1 MISKRNWGN
10 NKPTLIL
17 NQEIEIKMK
26 KILVILI
33 FCCIYL
39 GANAQDFA
47 KNMTEAR
54 TSYSSGSLT
63 DARFAMEQMLHDLD
77 MTIGKEILKLLPES
91 MNDLSANIDQDNVNG
106 VGAGFGMG
114 LYVQRT
120 FGNDNK
126 TGAIYIINNSPLIN
140 SISAFLSMPFVGRSS
155 DGNQK
160 MVKVQGYK
168 GMLTKTASETG
179 EVHYEL
185 QVPLSNT
192 LFTIKLDDTNEDEFL
207 KITDSIPLAK
217 IAQMAQ

>member
-1 MISKRNWGN
+1 
-10 NKPTLIL
+10 
-17 NQEIEIKMK
+17 MK
-26 KILVILI
+26 KILLLI
-33 FCCIYL
+33 SFSCIYL
-39 GANAQDFA
+39 GVNAQEFA

-54 TSYSSGSLT
+54 SSYSSGSLT

-77 MTIGKEILKLLPES
+77 MAIGKEILKVLPEK
-91 MNDLSANIDQDNVNG
+91 MNDLAANIDQDNVNG

-120 FGNDNK
+120 FGKDNK
-126 TGAIYIINNSPLIN
+126 TGAIDIINNSPMIN

-168 GMLTKTASETG
+168 GMLTKSDSETG
-179 EVHYEL
+179 GQHYEL

-192 LFTIKLDDTNEDEFL
+192 LFTIRLDDTNEAEFL